1 MAELHGRDLFPPRLS
16 LDGRLDRHYHR
27 IVPHP
32 SRLPGPRPRKALGQH
47 FLRDSGV
54 LADIVAAVRAPEGG
68 LVVEIGA
75 GTGQLTAAL
84 LDAGYDVVAL
94 EIEDRLLPHLRQRFR
109 GNPRFR
115 LVQADARDID
125 YGTLVPPGVPF
136 VVSGNLPYFA
146 ANPIIRHLLESSRR
160 ATEAVLM
167 IQREV
172 AREIAAKPGES
183 SLLTI
188 SIQVYAEA
196 ERLFDVP
203 PLAFEPP
210 PAVHS
215 SVIRLT
221 LRPEPLVPP
230 HEIEPFFTLVS
241 KSFRNPRKQIHNA
254 LARETGLTAEQAD
267 ESLRAAG
274 IDPMRRAE
282 TLSIADWLALLDAT
296 RTVKAR
302 G

>member
-1 MAELHGRDLFPPRLS
+1 MDGPP
-16 LDGRLDRHYHR
+16 GRHYHR
-27 IVPHP
+27 NVPHP

-54 LADIVAAVRAPEGG
+54 LADIVAAIRPPAGG
-68 LVVEIGA
+68 VVVEIGA
-75 GTGQLTAAL
+75 GTGQLTEAL
-84 LDAGYDVVAL
+84 LDDGYEVVAL

-115 LVQADARDID
+115 LIQVDARDVD
-125 YGTLVPPGVPF
+125 YDAILPPGVPF
-136 VVSGNLPYFA
+136 AVVGNLPYFA
-146 ANPIIRHLLESSRR
+146 ANPIIRHLLESSRQP
-160 ATEAVLM
+160 TEAVLM
-167 IQREV
+167 VQREV
-172 AREIAAKPGES
+172 AREIAAKPGQS

-196 ERLFDVP
+196 ESLFDVP
-203 PLAFEPP
+203 PMAFDPP

-215 SVIRLT
+215 SVIRLR
-221 LRPEPLVPP
+221 LRPRPLVPR
-230 HEIEPFFTLVS
+230 HEVEPFFALVS

-267 ESLRAAG
+267 DSLRAAG

-282 TLSIADWLALLDAT
+282 TLSIPDWLALLDAT
-296 RTVKAR
+296 RAVKAR